1 MLLHILIGAA
11 LNMMTPNDPAPCS
24 SPYMPAK
31 IANPVL
37 PNIPQQSLDTGM
49 KHATVLLRV
58 SLDERGRPRDV
69 ELQRSSGYVDV
80 DTAADGLA
88 EHSRYDPEVRGCA
101 PTSGS
106 YTLKVDFEVTRK
118 DPKTGGGVDLGT
130 HAFLIGDR
138 CPTDHGVI
146 LAHAAVL
153 PALKVPGNAKNTKE
167 GTASILVSVDP
178 GGKVT
183 GTTVESSTGL
193 PELDRAAVTLA
204 QNGDYLPAVYGCKSV
219 SGTYQYV
226 VIFRRS

>member
-11 LNMMTPNDPAPCS
+11 LNMMMPNAPAPCS

-31 IANPVL
+31 IINPVL
-37 PNIPQQSLDTGM
+37 PNIPQQLLDTGM
-49 KHATVLLRV
+49 QHATVLLRV

-80 DTAADGLA
+80 DAAADGLA

-130 HAFLIGDR
+130 HAFLIGDS

-146 LAHAAVL
+146 LSHAAVL
-153 PALKVPGNAKNTKE
+153 
-167 GTASILVSVDP
+167 ASILVSVDP

>member
-11 LNMMTPNDPAPCS
+11 LNMMTPNAPAPCS
-24 SPYMPAK
+24 SPYVPAK
-31 IANPVL
+31 IVNPVL

-58 SLDERGRPRDV
+58 SLDERGRPHDV

-118 DPKTGGGVDLGT
+118 DPKTGGGVDLG
-130 HAFLIGDR
+130 
-138 CPTDHGVI
+138 VI

-167 GTASILVSVDP
+167 GTAAILVSVDP
-178 GGKVT
+178 SGKVT

-204 QNGDYLPAVYGCKSV
+204 QNGDYLPALYGCKSV